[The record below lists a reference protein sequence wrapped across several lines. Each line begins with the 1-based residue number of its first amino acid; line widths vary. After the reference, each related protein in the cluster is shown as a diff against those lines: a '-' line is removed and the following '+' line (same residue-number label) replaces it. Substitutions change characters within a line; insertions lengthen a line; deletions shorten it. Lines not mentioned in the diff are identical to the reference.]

1 MERSMRY
8 FQPINASF
16 CHKNSCFISSQPK
29 GDPALTALSIG
40 MTIVIFFFSLISTPP
55 AFSAVADA
63 ANATI
68 IAMGKHPISKSITQA
83 KQNAVTDALTSAI
96 KRAVIEMLT
105 PSQLTDN
112 LEFVAHHFNNAS
124 PDRYISTYKII
135 GDAKDA
141 STYFIAVEAT
151 INMVSLQAFLQEKKI
166 LTTESQLPKL
176 LLLISEKQPDDAFPQ
191 FWWSATAA
199 PHIAISEQQITDILT
214 AQGFTFVDGQTRHPN
229 PEEMGIFFTSIND
242 PEAAVA
248 FGKQLNADVIIM
260 GAASAQ
266 EDANVMGDER
276 GYQGEIEL
284 DIYSAQSGLK
294 LASISKSALAK
305 SPQKKVGL
313 NTALTLVGKTAGE
326 ALSSTLMTVWKKE
339 GTPVNIIK
347 ANIKGADYLSSFIML
362 RKTLS
367 TMTHIENVQTREL
380 GAEQAIVDISYRGDG
395 KALANTLMLKSF
407 DTFGLELSD
416 VTEDALTIRFIPKS
430 DTTSVKP
437 SEMEGVFSE

>member
-1 MERSMRY
+1 MRY
-8 FQPINASF
+8 FQPIHGSC
-16 CHKNSCFISSQPK
+16 CHKNYYSLSFHLK
-29 GDPALTALSIG
+29 GLPALTSLSMG
-40 MTIVIFFFSLISTPP
+40 MVAIVIFLFSLISTQP
-55 AFSAVADA
+55 AFSAATDA
-63 ANATI
+63 SHTTI
-68 IAMGKHPISKSITQA
+68 IAMGQHPIKKSITQA
-83 KQNAVTDALTSAI
+83 KKHAVTDALSSAI
-96 KRAVIEMLT
+96 ERAVIQILT

-112 LEFVAHHFNNAS
+112 LEFIGLHLNNAP

-151 INMVSLQAFLQEKKI
+151 IDITALQTFLQEKKI
-166 LTTESQLPKL
+166 LSTESQLPKV

-191 FWWSATAA
+191 FWWSATT
-199 PHIAISEQQITDILT
+199 PSHMAISEQQIMDALT
-214 AQGFTFVDGQTRHPN
+214 AQGFTFVDGQSRHPN
-229 PEEMGIFFTSIND
+229 PEEMGIFFTTIND
-242 PEAAVA
+242 PEASVA
-248 FGKQLNADVIIM
+248 FGKQLKADVVIL
-260 GAASAQ
+260 GVASAR

-284 DIYSAQSGLK
+284 DIYSTQSHLK
-294 LASISKSALAK
+294 LASISKSALVK
-305 SPQKKVGL
+305 SPHQKKGL
-313 NTALTLVGKTAGE
+313 NGALTLVGKTAGE
-326 ALSSTLMTVWKKE
+326 ALSTTLMTVWKKE

-367 TMTHIENVQTREL
+367 TMTHIEDVQTREL

-395 KALANTLMLKSF
+395 KALANTLMLKTF

-430 DTTSVKP
+430 DATSVKQ
-437 SEMEGVFSE
+437 SEVEGVFSE